1 MNRNHEL
8 GLINIRRANAS
19 NAPVAASEEEDM
31 LSPRVLTS
39 LDILGHRGEI
49 LWRKLSPAA
58 GSIPIAFTTGSL
70 PVIAAHITAA
80 IGQQQLSWIADRHC
94 HRRPSCRHPLPMRA
108 RIKHGVRRGKRHPFN
123 RFELRCPHHDG
134 PS

>member
-8 GLINIRRANAS
+8 ALINIRRANAS
-19 NAPVAASEEEDM
+19 NAPVAASEGEDM
-31 LSPRVLTS
+31 LSPCVLTS

-58 GSIPIAFTTGSL
+58 GSIPIVLTTGPL
-70 PVIAAHITAA
+70 PVTAAHITAA

-94 HRRPSCRHPLPMRA
+94 HRRPSCRHPLRMRA
-108 RIKHGVRRGKRHPFN
+108 RIQRGVRRGKRHPFN